1 MLSVAVKTVECHY
14 AECLGAIIIFATE
27 VIYLPM
33 GIHVGKAF
41 DCENSQL
48 QL

>member
-14 AECLGAIIIFATE
+14 AECRVTLIMLVTE

-33 GIHVGKAF
+33 GIHIGKAF
-41 DCENSQL
+41 YCEKSQL